1 MNEPIKYRDLNI
13 HQRITAKA
21 NALHY
26 YTNQRAGKGL
36 LARVSSKHPGLYSPN
51 YPEYHIHFKTNEREP

>member
-1 MNEPIKYRDLNI
+1 MNEPIQYRDLNI

-26 YTNQRAGKGL
+26 YHNQRAGKGL
-36 LARVSSKHPGLYSPN
+36 LARVSSKHPGIYSPN